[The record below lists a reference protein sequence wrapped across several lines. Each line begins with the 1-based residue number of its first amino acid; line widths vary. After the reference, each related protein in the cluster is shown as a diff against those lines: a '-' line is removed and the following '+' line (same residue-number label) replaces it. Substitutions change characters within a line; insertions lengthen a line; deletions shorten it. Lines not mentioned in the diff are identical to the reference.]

1 MNKIKSLVINESG
14 FTFDP
19 FTGETFTMN
28 ETGAMI
34 IRHLREDVPL
44 DKISEEL
51 VKAFNVNAGDAYT
64 DILEFR
70 NKLVIYGLLEV
81 SS

>member
-19 FTGETFTMN
+19 FTGETFTIN

-34 IRHLREDVPL
+34 IRHLREDLPIA
-44 DKISEEL
+44 KISEEL
-51 VKAFNVNAGDAYT
+51 SKHFNVNIQEAYT

-70 NKLVIYGLLEV
+70 NQLVIYGIVEV
-81 SS
+81 SA

>member
-19 FTGETFTMN
+19 FTGETFTIN
-28 ETGAMI
+28 ETGALI
-34 IRHLREDVPL
+34 IRSLREAAPL
-44 DKISEEL
+44 AEISEEL
-51 VKAFNVNAGDAYT
+51 TKHFNVSYEDAYT

-70 NKLVIYGLLEV
+70 NQLVIYGLFEV
-81 SS
+81 DA

>member
-19 FTGETFTMN
+19 FTGETFTLN

-34 IRHLREDVPL
+34 IRHLREDAPL
-44 DKISEEL
+44 EKISEEL
-51 VKAFNVNAGDAYT
+51 TKNFDISTKEAYT

-81 SS
+81 GS